1 MLAIAAAACVALAVV
16 SVGSGPA
23 GVPLARAL
31 PALVGIGDRFDLL
44 VVRELQGPR
53 VVAAIVA
60 GLALGLAGA
69 LFQST
74 LRNPLASP
82 DLLGVSGGASLGAVT
97 AVVGYGASGLVVT
110 GAALVGGLGVAL
122 AIWLLAWRGGLHG
135 VRFVLVG
142 VGLAYVCSS
151 LVAWRLAQADLRDAG
166 TVLLWTVG
174 SVADVRDG
182 VLGALAAAV
191 AVLAIA
197 AALLA
202 GAQRPLA
209 LGDDHARAMG
219 LAPGRSRGLALLVGV
234 ALVAAA
240 VAVAGPVA
248 FVALLAPALARRLV
262 DDGGPALLASAA
274 LGALIV
280 LAADVAGQIG
290 VGGVTAPVGVV
301 TGLVGAPYLL
311 LLLARA
317 DRGGTS

>member
-1 MLAIAAAACVALAVV
+1 MLAFAVVAGVVLAAV

-23 GVPLARAL
+23 GVPLDRAL
-31 PALVGIGDRFDLL
+31 PALVGVGDRFDLL

-53 VVAAIVA
+53 VLAAVVA

-97 AVVGYGASGLVVT
+97 AVVGFGASGLVVT
-110 GAALVGGLGVAL
+110 GAALAGGLGVAL

-182 VLGALAAAV
+182 MLGGLSLAVGALAVAAS
-191 AVLAIA
+191 
-197 AALLA
+197 LLA

-209 LGDDHARAMG
+209 LGDDHARSLG
-219 LAPGRSRGLALLVGV
+219 LAPSRARGLALLVGV

-248 FVALLAPALARRLV
+248 FVALLAPALGRRLV
-262 DDGGPALLASAA
+262 DDGGAALLVSAV

-280 LAADVAGQIG
+280 LAADVVGQVGI
-290 VGGVTAPVGVV
+290 GGVTAPVGVV